1 MPQRPPLSPKDAART
16 HVKKAKLT
24 AYLAA
29 THNFQLWRG
38 ESAFGAPK
46 EMTGQEAVNANRK
59 YEQMFF
65 EDRRSNAR
73 LWRWLK
79 VGVKPV
85 PKGTTVGEY
94 MKTRRYEQ

>member
-1 MPQRPPLSPKDAART
+1 
-16 HVKKAKLT
+16 
-24 AYLAA
+24 
-29 THNFQLWRG
+29 
-38 ESAFGAPK
+38 
-46 EMTGQEAVNANRK
+46 MTGQEAVNANRK